1 MSEHQALVDAMNCR
15 LLAQEL
21 SKISNAIAYLDED
34 TGRSYYRARR
44 ANRGDIQQ
52 KLFDLKQLL
61 AQGKAL
67 LEDEE
72 VKAAIASVDQS
83 VPF

>member
-1 MSEHQALVDAMNCR
+1 MNTR
-15 LLAQEL
+15 LLSQEL
-21 SKISNAIAYLDED
+21 SKISNAIAYLEED

-44 ANRGDIQQ
+44 ANRDDIQQ
-52 KLFDLKQLL
+52 KLYDLKQLL

-67 LEDEE
+67 LEDDEIQ
-72 VKAAIASVDQS
+72 AAIASVDKS